1 MNTLILRNALTAEE
15 SNIRCVFF
23 VFFITYTLFLI
34 QLPIGNTLVTL
45 KVCEELFSCCR
56 FGQKALHQSSPL
68 RLACQ
73 KKNYHTRKA
82 LFPQSKN
89 YLLDIITVI
98 LSSLVAVNQQFM
110 GAQYKDFSS

>member
-15 SNIRCVFF
+15 SNIQCVFF
-23 VFFITYTLFLI
+23 FSFFITYTLFLI

-45 KVCEELFSCCR
+45 KVCEVLFSCCR

-73 KKNYHTRKA
+73 TKITTQGKPSFLSQRITC
-82 LFPQSKN
+82 ST
-89 YLLDIITVI
+89 LL
-98 LSSLVAVNQQFM
+98 L
-110 GAQYKDFSS
+110 